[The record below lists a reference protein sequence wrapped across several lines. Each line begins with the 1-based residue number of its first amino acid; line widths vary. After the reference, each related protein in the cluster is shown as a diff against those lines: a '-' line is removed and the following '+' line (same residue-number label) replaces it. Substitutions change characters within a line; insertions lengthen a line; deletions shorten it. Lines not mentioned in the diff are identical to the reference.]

1 MNRGRITRKSTKKLH
16 RTSASPM
23 REVWQHI
30 RASKTALFGIG
41 IILLFGFCAL
51 IHPLLMHTVWHPRL
65 YDPVTGY
72 DSFSSWYALGIY
84 DAVHPAPPSWY
95 WTPQFLSSWRT
106 GQISLGECLAHIA
119 RHPLGTDPIGRD
131 ILSQLMYSTRAEFIL
146 GLLTAIITVSIGT
159 IVGTAAAYYAGWV
172 DTFFMRLAD
181 LLMLFPGIPF
191 LIVLSAM
198 MDLNLVNLAIVLG
211 ILSGFGSITI
221 IIKAQ
226 ALAVKSHAY
235 VEAARL
241 AGGSRLWV
249 VRKHLIPHVLPLSFL
264 YMLFTV
270 TAAIGTEATLS
281 FFGLL
286 NVGCSWGLMIH
297 TMSASG
303 YLASSIRYWWLW
315 LPAGLAITLFC
326 AAFYLIGRSLEQVV
340 HSQRQ
345 EG

>member
-1 MNRGRITRKSTKKLH
+1 MFVMDPLRV
-16 RTSASPM
+16 
-23 REVWQHI
+23 VWQYV
-30 RASKTALFGIG
+30 RSSKVALFGVG
-41 IILLFGFCAL
+41 IILLFGLCAL
-51 IHPLLMHTVWHPRL
+51 IHPLLMRTIWDPRL

-72 DSFSSWYALGIY
+72 DTFSQWYAYGIY
-84 DAVHPAPPSWY
+84 DAIHPAPPSWY
-95 WTPQFLSSWRT
+95 WAPQLLRAWQSDQLSF
-106 GQISLGECLAHIA
+106 GGFMAQLL

-146 GLLTAIITVSIGT
+146 GLLTAVITVTIGT
-159 IVGTAAAYYAGWV
+159 IVGTIAAYYAGWV

-181 LLMLFPGIPF
+181 LLMLFPGVPF
-191 LIVLSAM
+191 LIVLSSM
-198 MDLNLVNLAIVLG
+198 VDLNLFNLALVLG

-221 IIKAQ
+221 ILKAQ

-235 VEAARL
+235 VEASRL

-249 VRKHLIPHVLPLSFL
+249 VGKHLIPHVLPLSFL

-270 TAAIGTEATLS
+270 TAAIATEATLS

-286 NVGCSWGLMIH
+286 NVKCSWGLMIH

-303 YLASSIRYWWLW
+303 YLAASIKHWWLW
-315 LPAGLAITLFC
+315 LPAGLAIALFC
-326 AAFYLIGRSLEQVV
+326 AAFYLVGRNLDQVM
-340 HSQRQ
+340 RTKGQ